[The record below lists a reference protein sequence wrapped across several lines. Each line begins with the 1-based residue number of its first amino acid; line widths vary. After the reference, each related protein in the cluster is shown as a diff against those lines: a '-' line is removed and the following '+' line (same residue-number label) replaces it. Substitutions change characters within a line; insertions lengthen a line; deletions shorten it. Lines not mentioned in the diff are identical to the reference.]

1 MNSALRV
8 EAADTRGRTTALTVT
23 GELDLN
29 TAEILHR
36 TVADALADQRTA
48 ILDLTGVTFCDSSGL
63 NTLLRLRRRTQ
74 EAGGRLVLAAP
85 PPQML
90 RLLTVTGARGIFPL
104 YGSLAEAW
112 ETRPPTAGPPTDA

>member
-1 MNSALRV
+1 MNSDAVSFGSRDAVDRV
-8 EAADTRGRTTALTVT
+8 R
-23 GELDLN
+23 
-29 TAEILHR
+29 
-36 TVADALADQRTA
+36 
-48 ILDLTGVTFCDSSGL
+48 C
-63 NTLLRLRRRTQ
+63 Q